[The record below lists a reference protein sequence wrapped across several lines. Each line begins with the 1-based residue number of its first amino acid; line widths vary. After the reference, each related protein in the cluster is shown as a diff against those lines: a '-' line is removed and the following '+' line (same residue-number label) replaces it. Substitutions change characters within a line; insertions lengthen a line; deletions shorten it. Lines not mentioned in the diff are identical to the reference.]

1 MITCDQRIRSGWPC
15 VAGTRIGVELVAE
28 DIAAGETPEQYAAD
42 KGISVADVHEA
53 IAVYAGLR
61 PLFDAMND
69 RDSIVAYLDQV
80 AAQQQGYADKAG
92 ADLVYRGRL
101 SMRAFMARA
110 LGQRIARGEDKKA

>member
-53 IAVYAGLR
+53 LAVYAGLR
-61 PLFDAMND
+61 PLFDA
-69 RDSIVAYLDQV
+69 LD
-80 AAQQQGYADKAG
+80 AAAPEVK
-92 ADLVYRGRL
+92 
-101 SMRAFMARA
+101 
-110 LGQRIARGEDKKA
+110 